1 MYAIVVAVLPTCCS
15 APALQCLRVVLS
27 ALSASLRIAEVDI
40 STTQLVHVYC
50 VDAVFAV
57 SALGDSCP
65 LTAGMVCQQ
74 PLISKSCSSGELCW

>member
-1 MYAIVVAVLPTCCS
+1 MLLWLQFCRPAAVRRPCSVYVLFSVRSVLLYAL
-15 APALQCLRVVLS
+15 LRL
-27 ALSASLRIAEVDI
+27 I